1 MLMWKLVCTLNLL
14 WSRSKLI
21 PQNKGIRFF
30 ELRFKHCRILSSGLG
45 QVSVS
50 SVQIVFSLASVKRE
64 LCARC
69 STWERPR
76 PICFKKA
83 ARKQE
88 TLRFQL
94 WFFRGKRY
102 KYLSLSLW
110 SCCVIKI
117 ALLVHRRK
125 MTWASRIMD
134 TKPEQARASHSGII
148 LNFGLAMVW
157 LGSNSSLATNGLKGL
172 KKSNEC
178 VASVPLN

>member
-1 MLMWKLVCTLNLL
+1 MWKLVCTLNLL

-30 ELRFKHCRILSSGLG
+30 ELRFKHCRVLSSGLG

-102 KYLSLSLW
+102 KYLSLSLSDLVAW
-110 SCCVIKI
+110 SKLHSWSI
-117 ALLVHRRK
+117 AEKWHGLLESW
-125 MTWASRIMD
+125 TPSLSRQDPAI
-134 TKPEQARASHSGII
+134 P
-148 LNFGLAMVW
+148 
-157 LGSNSSLATNGLKGL
+157 GSSWTSDWQWCDLDQI
-172 KKSNEC
+172 
-178 VASVPLN
+178 PH

>member
-1 MLMWKLVCTLNLL
+1 MWKLVCTLNLL

-30 ELRFKHCRILSSGLG
+30 ELRFKHCRVLSSGLG

-94 WFFRGKRY
+94 WFFRVKDIY
-102 KYLSLSLW
+102 IYLLL
-110 SCCVIKI
+110 CDQN

-125 MTWASRIMD
+125 MTWTSRIMD

-157 LGSNSSLATNGLKGL
+157 LGSNSSLATNGLKGW
-172 KKSNEC
+172 KKSIEC